1 MTTAPNIIACP
12 HCGKRNRVPAAAA
25 GVPRC
30 GNCHNPLPWITAAD
44 DESFADVVDAARLP
58 VLVDLWATWCAPC
71 RVVSPALEQVA
82 RDLAGTV
89 KLVKVDVD
97 AAPKT
102 AARFAV
108 QAIPTLLVMSGGDVK
123 ARFASE
129 IVARFQNEAAGGALE
144 RCPRPSSVSG

>member
-1 MTTAPNIIACP
+1 MTATASNIIACP
-12 HCGKRNRVPAAAA
+12 HCGKRNRVPAAAN

-44 DESFADVVDAARLP
+44 DQSFAEVVDAARLP

-82 RDLAGTV
+82 RDLAGSV
-89 KLVKVDVD
+89 KLAKVDVD

-123 ARFASE
+123 ARRAGAVPAPVIRQWVTDTIGAGAS
-129 IVARFQNEAAGGALE
+129 G
-144 RCPRPSSVSG
+144 P

>member
-1 MTTAPNIIACP
+1 MTATASNIIACP

-44 DESFADVVDAARLP
+44 DESFAEVVDAARLP

-82 RDLAGTV
+82 RDLAGSV
-89 KLVKVDVD
+89 KLAKVDVD

-123 ARFASE
+123 ARRAGAVSAAIIRQWVTDTIGAGAS
-129 IVARFQNEAAGGALE
+129 G
-144 RCPRPSSVSG
+144 P

>member
-1 MTTAPNIIACP
+1 MTAAPNIIACT

-25 GVPRC
+25 GLPRC

-44 DESFADVVDAARLP
+44 DESFAEVVDAARLP

-89 KLVKVDVD
+89 KLAKVDVD

-102 AARFAV
+102 AVRFAV
-108 QAIPTLLVMSGGDVK
+108 QAIPTLLVMSGGEVK
-123 ARFASE
+123 ARRAGAVSAAVIRHWVTDTIGAGAS
-129 IVARFQNEAAGGALE
+129 G
-144 RCPRPSSVSG
+144 P

>member
-123 ARFASE
+123 ARRAGAVSAAVIRQWVTDTIGAGAS
-129 IVARFQNEAAGGALE
+129 G
-144 RCPRPSSVSG
+144 P

>member
-1 MTTAPNIIACP
+1 MTAAASNIIACP

-30 GNCHNPLPWITAAD
+30 GNCHNPLPWITVAD

-89 KLVKVDVD
+89 KLAKVDVD

-123 ARFASE
+123 ARRAGAVSAAVIRQWVTDTIGAGAS
-129 IVARFQNEAAGGALE
+129 G
-144 RCPRPSSVSG
+144 P

>member
-1 MTTAPNIIACP
+1 MTAAPNIITCP

-30 GNCHNPLPWITAAD
+30 ANCHNPLPWITAAD
-44 DESFADVVDAARLP
+44 DESFAQVVDAARLP

-89 KLVKVDVD
+89 KLAKVDVD

-108 QAIPTLLVMSGGDVK
+108 QAIPTLLVMSGGEVK
-123 ARFASE
+123 ARRAGAVSAAVIRQWVTDTIGAGAS
-129 IVARFQNEAAGGALE
+129 G
-144 RCPRPSSVSG
+144 P

>member
-1 MTTAPNIIACP
+1 MTATAPTIIACP
-12 HCGKRNRVPAAAA
+12 HCAKRNRVPAAAA

-44 DESFADVVDAARLP
+44 DQSFAEVVDAARLP

-82 RDLAGTV
+82 QDLAGSV
-89 KLVKVDVD
+89 KLAKVDVD

-108 QAIPTLLVMSGGDVK
+108 QAIPTLLVMNGGDVK
-123 ARFASE
+123 ARRAGAVS
-129 IVARFQNEAAGGALE
+129 AATIRQWVTDTIRAGT
-144 RCPRPSSVSG
+144 SGP

>member
-1 MTTAPNIIACP
+1 M
-12 HCGKRNRVPAAAA
+12 
-25 GVPRC
+25 PRC
-30 GNCHNPLPWITAAD
+30 GNCHKPLPWITAAD
-44 DESFADVVDAARLP
+44 DESFAEVVDAARLP

-89 KLVKVDVD
+89 KLAKVDVD

-108 QAIPTLLVMSGGDVK
+108 QAIPTLLVMSGGEVK
-123 ARFASE
+123 ARRAGAVPAPVIRQWVTDTIGADAS
-129 IVARFQNEAAGGALE
+129 G
-144 RCPRPSSVSG
+144 P

>member
-1 MTTAPNIIACP
+1 MTATASNITECP
-12 HCGKRNRVPAAAA
+12 HCGKRNRVPAATN

-44 DESFADVVDAARLP
+44 DQSFADVVDAARLP

-71 RVVSPALEQVA
+71 RVVSPALEEVA
-82 RDLAGTV
+82 RDLAGSL
-89 KLVKVDVD
+89 KLAKVDVD

-108 QAIPTLLVMSGGDVK
+108 QAIPTLLVMSGGEVK
-123 ARFASE
+123 ARRAGAVSAAVIRQWVTDTIGAGAS
-129 IVARFQNEAAGGALE
+129 GT
-144 RCPRPSSVSG
+144 

>member
-1 MTTAPNIIACP
+1 MTATPNIIACP
-12 HCGKRNRVPAAAA
+12 HCGKRNRVPTAAA

-44 DESFADVVDAARLP
+44 DESFAEVVDAARLP

-102 AARFAV
+102 AVRFAV
-108 QAIPTLLVMSGGDVK
+108 QAIPTLLVVSGGEVK
-123 ARFASE
+123 ARRAGAVPAPVIRQWVTDTIGAGAS
-129 IVARFQNEAAGGALE
+129 G
-144 RCPRPSSVSG
+144 P

>member
-1 MTTAPNIIACP
+1 MTATAPNIIECP
-12 HCGKRNRVPAAAA
+12 HCGRRNRVPTAAN

-44 DESFADVVDAARLP
+44 DQSFGEVVDAARLP

-82 RDLAGTV
+82 RDLAGSV
-89 KLVKVDVD
+89 KLAKVDVD

-108 QAIPTLLVMSGGDVK
+108 QAIPTLLVMSGGEVK
-123 ARFASE
+123 ARRAGAVSAS
-129 IVARFQNEAAGGALE
+129 IIRQWVTDTIGAGA
-144 RCPRPSSVSG
+144 SGP